1 MKTCAIINPLT
12 FQQQLAICRTHDD
25 EEIRYCMPLCQ
36 QADGEDQLE
45 LSNLFDHWRKEQYL
59 LDIYA
64 RYEQPALSLLQQL
77 PCQKIAKHT
86 KQAKS
91 TLPVQ
96 PRKDFSSST
105 YFKNN
110 KRAASSPLWCNSRS
124 IRTMLASI
132 RTFHGLSMSRKG
144 AINSRMG
151 SCSNEKL
158 CMNVNVI
165 FTMQSTTAY
174 GQDVD
179 KSDGNVNFL
188 TRDTEDDNLLAIR
201 ARVRMQLTVKTPL

>member
-1 MKTCAIINPLT
+1 MNTYAITNSLT
-12 FQQQLAICRTHDD
+12 FQRQLAIYRTHDD
-25 EEIRYCMPLCQ
+25 EEICYCMLLCQ
-36 QADGEDQLE
+36 QADEEDRLE

-64 RYEQPALSLLQQL
+64 RHEQPTLLLLQQL

-91 TLPVQ
+91 ILAIQ

-124 IRTMLASI
+124 IRTLLASI
-132 RTFHGLSMSRKG
+132 RTFHGLSMLRKG
-144 AINSRMG
+144 AINSQMR

-158 CMNVNVI
+158 CMNVI
-165 FTMQSTTAY
+165 CTMQSTTAY
-174 GQDVD
+174 GQDVE
-179 KSDGNVNFL
+179 KSDGNMNIL
-188 TRDTEDDNLLAIR
+188 TRHTEDDTLLAIR